1 MLSWSLGQDVF
12 MNGVRSYLK
21 EFSYSNA
28 STTDLWKHLSKASG
42 KNVSAL
48 MKEWTGRTGFPM
60 VSILD
65 QSYDDMKKEMTL
77 SLKQSRFLSSGDW
90 SAAEESDPASTTWWI
105 PLGIITD
112 THPEPMDLMMNTKEA
127 KVTFSYTK
135 TETSFWKLNF
145 KSRGFFR
152 VRLGDKDLMT
162 LSSLVASNAAKFS
175 LLDRMSLVSDSFA
188 MAQAGYGSTVAS
200 LQVVK
205 NFHAQGDYL

>member
-1 MLSWSLGQDVF
+1 

-21 EFSYSNA
+21 EFSYANA

-42 KNVSAL
+42 KNVGTL
-48 MKEWTGRTGFPM
+48 MKEWTGQTGFPM
-60 VSILD
+60 VTILD
-65 QSYDDMKKEMTL
+65 QSYDDSKKEMTL
-77 SLKQSRFLSSGDW
+77 TLKQSRFLSSGDW
-90 SAAEESDPASTTWWI
+90 TAAEEGDPAATTWWI

-127 KVTFSYTK
+127 KITFPYSK
-135 TETSFWKLNF
+135 SETSFWKLNF
-145 KSRGFFR
+145 KSRGFYR
-152 VRLGDKDLMT
+152 VRLGEQDLLK
-162 LSSLVASNAAKFS
+162 LSSLAASNTAKLS

-188 MAQAGYGSTVAS
+188 MAQAGYGSTVAA